1 VAPLATRFRE
11 SIDMP
16 LIARREFL
24 ARMVGA
30 VTGGI
35 AALLGIPAAVFV
47 IGPSQQRT
55 TGEWVTLGSV
65 DEFPLD
71 VPKLVNATVTK
82 QSGWVVEPQE
92 LSVFVSTAD
101 GTDFTAMSDRCT
113 HLACR
118 VRYVE
123 QIAETEGPGFFC
135 PCHNGIF
142 DASGGTVAGPVPRPL
157 DRLETK
163 IEEGELFVR
172 GP

>member
-1 VAPLATRFRE
+1 MVIPR
-11 SIDMP
+11 MP
-16 LIARREFL
+16 RREFL

-30 VTGGI
+30 ATGAI

-55 TGEWVTLGSV
+55 SSDWVPVGPIE
-65 DEFPLD
+65 EFPLD
-71 VPKLVNATVTK
+71 RPKLVNATVSK
-82 QSGWVVEPQE
+82 QRGWVVEEQE

-101 GTDFTAMSDRCT
+101 GSDFVAMSDKCT

-123 QIAETEGPGFFC
+123 EIEEADGPGFFC

-142 DASGGTVAGPVPRPL
+142 DADGGIVGGPIPRPL
-157 DRLETK
+157 DRLDTK
-163 IEEGELFVR
+163 VEEGQLFVR
-172 GP
+172 EL